1 MKPKFNYF
9 LFKFLLVFIPIVS
22 FSQINP
28 APVTGTTSD
37 FLLFTASGDITNAG
51 TTSTYLGAIGTNVGT
66 LTGFNLLN
74 VQPTTLYSATP
85 ETAQCAIDLNVLY
98 SDLVSRTG
106 IVRAGVYGSE
116 TITPGVYTTGGAVNI
131 AADLTLNGGGD
142 PNARFIIKTGGAFT
156 MAAGAKI
163 LLTNGTQAKN
173 VFWVINGAAAIAA
186 NCQARGIFVCFAG
199 AISIG
204 ANVVLKGSTLTI
216 AGAITTLDGMDLELA
231 TPILTN
237 GMVLSANQ
245 TIVSGALPD
254 DLVLTGN
261 ISPVVKWQSA
271 TNSSFTNPTNILQFT
286 TTLSGSCLNSLINDT
301 FFRAVLLVDGV
312 STFSNSVKITVA
324 SATPNLGAVGSFVL
338 YSSGG
343 AITNVGNTTYLSEIG
358 AHAGAISGFPNQ
370 SDPLLHTADALTLAC
385 YNNLQGMFNT
395 IKAYPTTNSSHSAG
409 FGAGEVLLPGV
420 YSIPSAATM
429 GGTLTLDGQNNAE
442 SLFVIKIT
450 GALALAAS
458 TNMAL
463 INGATAENV
472 LLVVDG
478 ALAIGANSNFKG
490 TLICQAGAIAI
501 GDGSTVEGRLF
512 TIAGAITLSNVTFTS
527 ISTSY
532 LPINTNILASGS
544 QVIAYGEQPADL
556 SISGTTLPVIQWE
569 KSSDSIFT
577 NPIIIPN
584 TSLTLTGLEIGVLTA
599 TTYFRA
605 VVSNGTTTTSSTVI
619 TVTITPITVAGNLNS
634 SQLICIDAI
643 PDDLLLTGNNGL
655 VVKWQSSPTVDF
667 LTPTDILSN
676 TTTLSGLEIGPLS
689 TTTYFRA
696 VVQNCTCSVAYSNI
710 VTILVNTLP
719 LAGITSSDQIFCSP
733 SEPNTLILTD
743 NTGSVVKWQSSLTSN
758 FTIATD
764 ITNTSST
771 LTGSAIGVV
780 SSTTYF
786 RAVTQNC
793 NLPLMYSTTVV
804 VTIASTTT
812 WNGTNWSNGYPSFSN
827 SAIFSANYTSTA
839 DMESCNLT
847 INSGVVVTIGSG
859 HDITLG
865 GGLTVDPSSTFILS
879 DLSNLLQPEGVTNTG
894 IITVKCNSAPLYRL
908 DYTLWSSPVT
918 GQNLKSLSPATLT
931 NRFYFYDS
939 TASTNG
945 DYAEVFNNSLFP
957 GQTEATYNFETAK
970 GYLIRSPN
978 VYDTYTPPV
987 FPSTTSAI
995 PGVSYEGIF
1004 TGTANNGTINS
1015 SLSTALNGF
1024 NLVGNPYPS
1033 AISIED
1039 FLDTNSATIDGTIWL
1054 WRKINSANLG
1064 VGYATLTKTG
1074 LTSVQQD
1081 VTEGISNGILGSGQA
1096 FFVKVKTGL
1105 STANLEFNNSMRTG
1119 HNTYT
1124 FFKNNNTAVL
1134 EKHRIWLNLSN
1145 ATQKISQNLIGYITG
1160 ATSGVDYGL
1169 EGKNFEANAISLSS
1183 IVDNNEYNIQA
1194 RSLPFDPSD
1203 VVPLNF
1209 KTNIAGNYTISIDH
1223 VDGLFETNQEVI
1235 LRDNFTGNLQN
1246 LKFAAYT
1253 FNSQIGNFNTR
1264 FEIIYQTQLG
1274 VINPTF
1280 DANNF
1285 VIYKQNSI
1293 LHIDSGNFI
1302 MDKIEIYDLTGR
1314 LIFTEDNVNATSK
1327 NISKLLIENQV
1338 LIVKIKTLDN
1348 VLITKKILY

>member
-1 MKPKFNYF
+1 MTSKVRFFIIN
-9 LFKFLLVFIPIVS
+9 FLLIIIPIVS

-28 APVTGTTSD
+28 APFTGTTSN
-37 FLLFTASGDITNAG
+37 FLLFTAAGNITNAG
-51 TTSTYLGAIGTNVGT
+51 TTSTYSGSVGTNSGS
-66 LTGFNLLN
+66 LSGFSSLIA
-74 VQPTTLYSATP
+74 QPTHLYSGTS
-85 ETAQCAIDLNVLY
+85 ETAQCTSDLNVLY
-98 SDLVSRTG
+98 NDLVSRTG
-106 IVRAGVYGSE
+106 IVRAGVYGAE
-116 TITPGVYTTGGAVNI
+116 TLTPGVYTTIGAVNI
-131 AADLTLNGGGD
+131 ASNLTLDGGGD
-142 PNARFIIKTGGAFT
+142 PNARFILKTGGAFT
-156 MAAGAKI
+156 MAATSKI

-173 VFWVINGAAAIAA
+173 VFWVINGACAIAA
-186 NCQARGIFVCFAG
+186 NCEARGMFICYAG
-199 AISIG
+199 AISMG
-204 ANVVLKGSTLTI
+204 ANCIMEGSALTI
-216 AGAITTLDGMDLELA
+216 SGAITTLDGMN
-231 TPILTN
+231 LTTAIPVVTN
-237 GMVLSANQ
+237 TMVLSDNQ
-245 TIVSGALPD
+245 TIVYGGIPA
-254 DLVLTGN
+254 DLILTGN
-261 ISPVVKWQSA
+261 INPVTKWQSA
-271 TNSSFTNPTNILQFT
+271 TNSNFTNFTDIPHYSQILTATCIGNLTST
-286 TTLSGSCLNSLINDT
+286 T
-301 FFRAVLLVDGV
+301 FYRAVTLVNGV
-312 STFSNSVKITVA
+312 NIYSNSIKITITALPNSAASSFVVF
-324 SATPNLGAVGSFVL
+324 SAT
-338 YSSGG
+338 G
-343 AITNVGNTTYLSEIG
+343 AITNYGASSYLSNIG
-358 AHAGAISGFPNQ
+358 THVGVITGFPNPL
-370 SDPLLHTADALTLAC
+370 DPLLHAADPLTLAC
-385 YNNLQGMFNT
+385 KQYLQDLFTT
-395 IKAYPTTNSSHSAG
+395 IDAYPTTNSAHPVA
-409 FGAGEVLLPGV
+409 FGSGETLLPGV
-420 YSIPSAATM
+420 YAIGAASTIS
-429 GGTLTLDGQNNAE
+429 GILTLDGQNNTE
-442 SLFVIKIT
+442 SLFIIKIT
-450 GALALAAS
+450 GTLALAAN
-458 TNMAL
+458 TEIKL
-463 INGATAENV
+463 INGASKKNV
-472 LLVVDG
+472 FWLIDG
-478 ALAIGANSNFKG
+478 ALALGVNSIVNG
-490 TLICQAGAIAI
+490 TFICEAGAISI
-501 GDGSTVEGRLF
+501 SDNSLIHGRMF
-512 TIAGAITLSNVTFTS
+512 TLAGAISLANSTFTYVAS
-527 ISTSY
+527 NTYTDTTIVTSGNQ
-532 LPINTNILASGS
+532 LFASGT
-544 QVIAYGEQPADL
+544 QPTNV
-556 SISGTTLPVIQWE
+556 SITPITEPVVRWE
-569 KSSDSIFT
+569 KSSDFVFT

-584 TSLTLTGLEIGVLTA
+584 TSLTLTGLEIGATTA
-599 TTYFRA
+599 TTYVRA
-605 VVSNGTTTTSSTVI
+605 VMSNGTTTIYSPVI
-619 TVTITPITVAGNLNS
+619 TLSVSTVTIAGIVNNN
-634 SQLICIDAI
+634 QLICINSL
-643 PDDLLLTGNNGL
+643 PDDLILTGTNGL
-655 VVKWQSSPTVDF
+655 VTKWQSSLTSDF
-667 LTPTDILSN
+667 LAPTDILSN

-710 VTILVNTLP
+710 ITISVNTLP

-733 SEPNTLILTD
+733 SEPNTLVLSD

-764 ITNTSST
+764 ITIASSI

-827 SAIFSANYTSTA
+827 SAIFSANYTTTA

-847 INSGVVVTIGSG
+847 INSGVVVTIESG

-865 GGLTVDPSSTFILS
+865 GGLTVDPSSSFVFN
-879 DLSNLLQPEGVTNTG
+879 DRANLLQPEGITNTG
-894 IITVKCNSAPLYRL
+894 IITVKRNSSPLYRL

-945 DYAEVFNNSLFP
+945 DFAEVFNNSLFP
-957 GQTEATYNFETAK
+957 ERTTATYNFEMAK

-978 VYDTYTPPV
+978 VYNTYTPPV

-1004 TGTANNGTINS
+1004 TGTPNNGTINS
-1015 SLSTALNGF
+1015 SLNTALNGF

-1033 AISIED
+1033 AISIEN
-1039 FLDTNSATIDGTIWL
+1039 FLEINSATIDGTIWL
-1054 WRKINSANLG
+1054 WRKINDLNLD
-1064 VGYATLTKTG
+1064 VGYATVTNAG

-1081 VTEGISNGILGSGQA
+1081 VTEGISNGILGSGQG

-1105 STANLEFNNSMRTG
+1105 STANLEFNNSIRTG
-1119 HNTYT
+1119 HNTYA
-1124 FFKNNNTAVL
+1124 FFKNNNTAVI

-1160 ATSGVDYGL
+1160 ATSGVDFGL
-1169 EGKNFEANAISLSS
+1169 EGKTFEANAISLSS

-1209 KTNIAGNYTISIDH
+1209 KTNIAGNYTISIGH

-1246 LKFAAYT
+1246 LKLAAYT

-1264 FEIIYQTQLG
+1264 FEIIYQNQLG

-1285 VIYKQNSI
+1285 VIYKQNSS

-1314 LIFTEDNVNATSK
+1314 LLFKEDNVNATSK

-1348 VLITKKILY
+1348 VIISKKILY